1 MSDSDGYAF
10 PWRSRLLTEL
20 LLSLR
25 PVRRCEMQG
34 IMSVKRMVSMLA
46 GEHALLTCTVR
57 QVHLDRAAMGD
68 QHDMSNPPAEVCFN
82 AT

>member
-1 MSDSDGYAF
+1 MRGA
-10 PWRSRLLTEL
+10 TK
-20 LLSLR
+20 
-25 PVRRCEMQG
+25 M
-34 IMSVKRMVSMLA
+34 KRMVSMLG

-68 QHDMSNPPAEVCFN
+68 HHDMPDLPAEVCFN